1 VNGEPAVLS
10 FEFVKHATRVS
21 WRFLSSTVMP
31 AWMYPTTMSLSGH
44 TLGRCRGYDKIG
56 IFPPLSVAKDSAR
69 RQIVDF
75 GGSLFVHMSSF
86 SGALTYSTETDL
98 VILYY
103 D

>member
-31 AWMYPTTMSLSGH
+31 AQIYPTTMSLSGH

-56 IFPPLSVAKDSAR
+56 IFPPLFVAKDSAQ

-75 GGSLFVHMSSF
+75 GGSFFVHMSSF
-86 SGALTYSTETDL
+86 SGALTYSTKTEL